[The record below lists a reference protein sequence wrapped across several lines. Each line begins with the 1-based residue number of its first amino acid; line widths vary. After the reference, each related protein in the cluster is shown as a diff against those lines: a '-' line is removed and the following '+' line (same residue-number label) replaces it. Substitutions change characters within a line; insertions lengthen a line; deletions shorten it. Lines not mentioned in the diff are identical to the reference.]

1 MGKTKSASSRSS
13 EEESLPIWAEDEI
26 RSVQF
31 KQPEVLTRT
40 GYILDIYE
48 KDFKIDIQL
57 YESLPDGRTII
68 ENLDVP
74 RSMNIG
80 TFMKGFVYEFKIK
93 MFKGPLSMK
102 LIEFLKAKYGLEMDA
117 IYRFELQELQMM
129 DVESD
134 LPSTSSSEEA
144 DEEN

>member
-1 MGKTKSASSRSS
+1 MGKTKSTSSRSS
-13 EEESLPIWAEDEI
+13 EEEALPIWAEDEI

-31 KQPEVLTRT
+31 EEPEAITRT
-40 GYILDIYE
+40 GYILDINE

-80 TFMKGFVYEFKIK
+80 TFTKGFVYEFKIK

-102 LIEFLKAKYGLEMDA
+102 LIEFLKAKHGLEMYA

-134 LPSTSSSEEA
+134 LPSTSSEEEA